1 MYTSLNTG
9 AIGIKNYTLP
19 QTIDLARQ
27 FGFDAVDFSL
37 QEAADLADQHGIDY
51 VKRLFKDIRPGPC
64 WIPINWRESEAQWK
78 ADLEKLPK
86 LGEFA
91 QKIGATRTATWIMPN
106 SGERDFDANFAWHV
120 ERFRP
125 IGEALKPYGIRF
137 GLEFIGPQTLRPADK
152 HPFIYTLGGMME
164 LARAIGTGN
173 IGLLVDAWHL
183 YTSGGQVDDLDT
195 ITQEDIVCVHVNDAP
210 EGLTMAEY
218 NDHDRRLP
226 LETGVLPLEAFM
238 KKLAAMGYDGP
249 VTVEPFSKR
258 LNALDDP
265 QEAARITAD
274 HLNRLWATME

>member
-1 MYTSLNTG
+1 M
-9 AIGIKNYTLP
+9 
-19 QTIDLARQ
+19 
-27 FGFDAVDFSL
+27 
-37 QEAADLADQHGIDY
+37 
-51 VKRLFKDIRPGPC
+51 
-64 WIPINWRESEAQWK
+64 PINWREDEARWK
-78 ADLEKLPK
+78 ADLEKLPQ
-86 LGEFA
+86 LGEVA
-91 QKIGATRTATWIMPN
+91 QQIGATRTATWIMPN

-152 HPFIYTLGGMME
+152 HAFIYTMSGMME
-164 LARAIGTGN
+164 LAKAIGTGN
-173 IGLLVDAWHL
+173 IGLLLDIWHL

-195 ITQEDIVCVHVNDAP
+195 IQQEDIVAVHVNDAP

-226 LETGVLPLEAFM
+226 LETNVLPLEAFM
-238 KKLAAMGYDGP
+238 NKLTAMGYDGP

-258 LNALDDP
+258 LNALDNP

-274 HLNRLWATME
+274 HLNRLWATMG